1 MKQAFVAIFV
11 VFFSAS
17 TMSGAQAAATDW
29 VEEAGAR
36 IRLVVAEP
44 EAGDTE
50 IKAALQV
57 ELKDGWK
64 TYWRDP
70 GDAGVPP
77 QISVTGE
84 GITGFEVHYP
94 APERFDDGKS
104 IWAGYKHMVA
114 FPLTLKT
121 SGDKTVFSI
130 KASSFLGIC
139 EDICIPV
146 QNEFALD
153 VRQAEGT
160 TADQALVKSFFDVLP
175 VSAVVDFKVSD
186 LKRSAGHVEI
196 DLTAP
201 ESEAPFEIFLAADGY
216 MFGVPKLVSQTGNSL
231 RYAAKV
237 IFAPKSGT
245 AADVYY
251 TVKSAGRAV
260 SGSVLL
266 AADQ

>member
-1 MKQAFVAIFV
+1 MKQAFFAIFV

-17 TMSGAQAAATDW
+17 TMSGAQAAATEW

-36 IRLVVAEP
+36 IRLLVAEP

-84 GITGFEVHYP
+84 GITGFEVLYP
-94 APERFDDGKS
+94 APDRFDDGKS

-114 FPLTLKT
+114 FPLTLKI
-121 SGDKTVFSI
+121 SGDKPVFPI

-146 QNEFALD
+146 QNEFGLD
-153 VRQAEGT
+153 VRQAQGS

-175 VSAVVDFKVSD
+175 ASAVADFKISG
-186 LKRSAGHVEI
+186 LKKSAGQVEI

-201 ESEAPFEIFLAADGY
+201 ESAAPFEVFLAADGY
-216 MFGVPKLVSQTGNSL
+216 MFGVPELVSQTSNSL

-237 IFAPKSGT
+237 IFEPKNAT
-245 AADVYY
+245 DADVYY

-260 SGSVLL
+260 SGTVLL
-266 AADQ
+266 AAEQ

>member
-1 MKQAFVAIFV
+1 MKQALTAIFAALL
-11 VFFSAS
+11 SIS
-17 TMSGAQAAATDW
+17 TMNEARAAATDW

-36 IRLVVAEP
+36 IRLLVAEP
-44 EAGDTE
+44 EAGATE

-84 GITGFEVHYP
+84 GITRFEVYYP
-94 APERFDDGKS
+94 APDRFDDGKS
-104 IWAGYKHMVA
+104 VWAGYKHVVA
-114 FPLTLKT
+114 FPLTLKI
-121 SGDKTVFSI
+121 SGDKPVFPI

-153 VRQAEGT
+153 VRQAQGT
-160 TADQALVKSFFDVLP
+160 TADQALVKSFFDALP
-175 VSAVVDFKVSD
+175 ASAVADFKVAG
-186 LKRSAGHVEI
+186 LKKSAGQVEI

-201 ESEAPFEIFLAADGY
+201 ESEAPFEIFLAAEGY

-237 IFAPKSGT
+237 IFEPQNAT
-245 AADVYY
+245 DADVFY

-260 SGSVLL
+260 SGTAPLT
-266 AADQ
+266 AEQ